1 LKEEGEGRG
10 ESWNLKDSRDFGRE
24 LAIENVARAKIK
36 NKILRVHLGLLREEL
51 KFVKKENRST

>member
-1 LKEEGEGRG
+1 M
-10 ESWNLKDSRDFGRE
+10 KDSRDFGRE